1 MGGSLGVSFR
11 VRVPPARDLVVGVR
25 PSMYHKV
32 WSRERHVESIRADL
46 SRTRH
51 SDATE
56 TGGQCSQFGTAIVE
70 NMAKL

>member
-32 WSRERHVESIRADL
+32 WSR
-46 SRTRH
+46 
-51 SDATE
+51 
-56 TGGQCSQFGTAIVE
+56 
-70 NMAKL
+70 